1 MKKYIYAMLV
11 ASSMTT
17 LAGAQT
23 ISKNDEKARSIY
35 PKAVEFYNN
44 KEYSKALNKVAEME
58 KLLNNKTNARL
69 SYLKAK
75 AAYALAD
82 YNTAEGACKSYF
94 ESRPKNDSG
103 YQEMSLIKESV
114 IAYRQAEMAQRQQAA
129 AAFEQA
135 EQERKAR
142 AAEED
147 RQRKLQMQ
155 AAAERRAEWAKHQ
168 DERDEV
174 EKNAYEAAVKTGT
187 KEAMQNF
194 IYDFPN
200 GKFTA
205 QAKREMNKKWAQPTR
220 TLVKS
225 KYGYTLNG
233 KLVVKAKYEQGS
245 DFSDGLARVAKG
257 GKYGFVNESGVE
269 VIPTK
274 YNMASNFSYGAAAV
288 KDENNVSY
296 YIGTNG
302 EKLSDETYLETK
314 SFSEGLAAC
323 QDDNYLYGFVNNKG
337 ELVVQHK
344 FNYVSWFK
352 EGNCAVGKNVDGA
365 VKYGYIDSKGL
376 QLCGFMYDEAK
387 DFQGG
392 VARVKMNGK
401 YGLVDR
407 FGSQITCCD
416 YDYIGE
422 FKNDGYA
429 LAKRSNLEV
438 YLDKEGQAYAK
449 VNGKYISVSF

>member
-1 MKKYIYAMLV
+1 MLV

-17 LAGAQT
+17 LAGAQS
-23 ISKNDEKARSIY
+23 ISKNDEKARLIY
-35 PKAVEFYNN
+35 PKAIEYFNN
-44 KEYSKALNKVAEME
+44 KEYSKALTKVNEME
-58 KLLNNKTNARL
+58 KLLNKTNARL

-75 AAYALAD
+75 SAYALAD
-82 YNTAEGACKSYF
+82 YNTAESACKTYF

-103 YQEMSLIKESV
+103 YEEMSLIKES
-114 IAYRQAEMAQRQQAA
+114 ILAYRQAEMAQRQQAA

-142 AAEED
+142 VAEEE
-147 RQRKLQMQ
+147 RQRKIQMQ
-155 AAAERRAEWAKHQ
+155 EAAERRAEWAKLQ
-168 DERDEV
+168 DQRDEV
-174 EKNAYEAAVKTGT
+174 EQNAYNEAVKVGT
-187 KEAMQNF
+187 KESLQNF

-200 GKFTA
+200 GKLTA
-205 QAKREMNKKWAQPTR
+205 QAKRDLNKKWPQPTR

-225 KYGYTLNG
+225 KYGYTFNG
-233 KLVVKAKYEQGS
+233 KLVVKAKYEQAS
-245 DFSDGLARVAKG
+245 DFTEGLARVSKG
-257 GKYGFVNESGVE
+257 GKYGFVNVNGDE
-269 VIPTK
+269 VIPTQ
-274 YNMASNFSYGAAAV
+274 YNMASNFSYGYAAV
-288 KDENNVSY
+288 KDANNTAYFV
-296 YIGTNG
+296 GLNG
-302 EKLSDETYLETK
+302 QKLSEDTYLDTK
-314 SFSEGLAAC
+314 AFSEGLAAC

-337 ELVVQHK
+337 ELIVQHK

-352 EGNCAVGKNVDGA
+352 EGNCAVGKNIDGA
-365 VKYGYIDSKGL
+365 VKYGYIDRKGL
-376 QLCGFMYDEAK
+376 QLCGFIYDEAK

-392 VARVKMNGK
+392 VARVKLNGK

-407 FGSQITCCD
+407 FGSQITNCD